1 MWQLLP
7 DLRAAVQRPAAAVRR
22 NSVTALAA
30 DCGSTTGE
38 QMSTYSTQRSKR
50 RLSTRQKLL
59 AGAALTA
66 AAASL
71 LGTGIYA
78 SWSTSDAISAGSYGA
93 ATDGSAFSDTG
104 NHAFVTPVANMVPG
118 DYTVHYTD
126 LQNLGSV
133 TQTFT
138 GSVTGVGALAGA
150 GGLTIAVDSCST
162 SWDQSDGSCS
172 DSGTV
177 TSVLSTT
184 SVSDTPSL
192 DFGQIDAT
200 SAQHLKVTITL
211 PAGAASTLSGTS
223 GTVTLHETA
232 GISASGSDRSAG

>member
-1 MWQLLP
+1 MGT
-7 DLRAAVQRPAAAVRR
+7 DSR
-22 NSVTALAA
+22 
-30 DCGSTTGE
+30 
-38 QMSTYSTQRSKR
+38 QRSKR

-59 AGAALTA
+59 AGAAVTA
-66 AAASL
+66 AAASV

-78 SWSTSDAISAGSYGA
+78 SWSTSDAISGGSYSA

-104 NHAFVTPVANMVPG
+104 TNAFNTPVSNMLPG

-133 TQTFT
+133 PQAFT
-138 GSVTGVGALAGA
+138 GSVTGVGALAGT
-150 GGLTIAVDSCST
+150 GGLIVAVDSCST

-177 TSVLSTT
+177 TSVLATS
-184 SVSDTPSL
+184 SVSDAPSL
-192 DFGQIDAT
+192 DFGQIDAN

-211 PAGAASTLSGTS
+211 PSDADSTLSGTT
-223 GTVTLHETA
+223 GTVTVHETA
-232 GISASGSDRSAG
+232 GIAASGSDRSAG